1 MVGPSGATTGKRT
14 NRMESRTMDFRI
26 SDEQRQM
33 VAMVREVS
41 QHEFK
46 PNAARYHDGS
56 FPWDN
61 LKRLGELGVTGM
73 AVPKEYG
80 GLGLGTLDV
89 ALVLEE
95 LAKGCYATAMMMLGE
110 LGVQT
115 RIISSFAPESLKRRM
130 LPKIATG
137 EFVLAICIT
146 EPDAGSDAG
155 AMRTNTNID
164 GDRAIVNGMKTMISR
179 AEEADVFIVFTRV
192 NNVPGGKGVG
202 CVLVEKGAVGL
213 SAKASF
219 HTMGGEMLSE
229 VRFDDVVVAEENVI
243 SREGGTKK
251 MFTAFNMQRCLNSA
265 ICLGLAEG
273 AFNESVRY
281 LRDRSAFG
289 SRIGDYQGQRWRL
302 ANMYRDIEA
311 ARGLLYRACV
321 SGDPFPDPRQAA
333 LAKIY
338 CNEMAVQVTDEARKI
353 HGGYG
358 YTDEFAVSHFFRQ
371 APFGGSGGGTPDL
384 LRNMVGK
391 ALIDD
396 FDLANDFAAMNT
408 F

>member
-1 MVGPSGATTGKRT
+1 
-14 NRMESRTMDFRI
+14 MDFTI

-33 VAMVREVS
+33 LAMVRDVT
-41 QHEFK
+41 QNEFK
-46 PNAARYHDGS
+46 PHAARYHDGS

-61 LKRLGELGVTGM
+61 LRRLAELGVTGM
-73 AVPKEYG
+73 GVPKEYG

-115 RIISSFAPESLKRRM
+115 RIISTFAPESIKQRM
-130 LPKIATG
+130 LPRIAAG
-137 EFVLAICIT
+137 DFVLAICIT

-155 AMRTNTNID
+155 AMRTNTAIQ
-164 GDRAIVNGMKTMISR
+164 GDKAVVNGMKTMISR
-179 AEEADVFIVFTRV
+179 AEEADVFIVFTRIDG
-192 NNVPGGKGVG
+192 VPGGKGIG
-202 CVLVEKGAVGL
+202 CVLVEKDTPGL

-229 VRFDDVVVAEENVI
+229 VRFDNVEVPAENVI
-243 SREGGTKK
+243 SREGGTKR

-281 LRDRSAFG
+281 LRDRTAFG
-289 SRIGDYQGQRWRL
+289 QRIGDYQGQRWRL
-302 ANMYRDIEA
+302 ATMFQDIEA
-311 ARGLLYRACV
+311 GRGLLYRACV
-321 SGDPFPDPRQAA
+321 SGDPYPNPQQAA
-333 LAKIY
+333 LAKIF
-338 CNEMAVQVTDEARKI
+338 CNEMAVRVTDEARKI

-358 YTDEFAVSHFFRQ
+358 YTDEFTVSHFFRQ

-384 LRNMVGK
+384 LRNFVAK
-391 ALIDD
+391 DLIDS
-396 FDLANDFAAMNT
+396 FDLANDFPAMGT

>member
-1 MVGPSGATTGKRT
+1 
-14 NRMESRTMDFRI
+14 MDFKI
-26 SDEQRQM
+26 SEEQRQM
-33 VAMVREVS
+33 VAMVRDVT
-41 QHEFK
+41 QREFK
-46 PNAARYHDGS
+46 PHAARYHDGS

-61 LKRLGELGVTGM
+61 LKRLGELGITGM
-73 AVPKEYG
+73 AVPTEYG

-95 LAKGCYATAMMMLGE
+95 MAKGCYATAMMMLGE

-115 RIISSFAPESLKRRM
+115 RIISAFAPESIKQRM

-137 EFVLAICIT
+137 NFVLAICIT

-155 AMRTNTNID
+155 AMRTNTTL
-164 GDRAIVNGMKTMISR
+164 GATTAIVRGAKTMISR
-179 AEEADVFIVFTRV
+179 AEEADVFIVFTRID
-192 NNVPGGKGVG
+192 NIPGGKGIG
-202 CVLVEKGAVGL
+202 CVLVEKDMPGL
-213 SAKASF
+213 HAKASF

-229 VRFDDVVVAEENVI
+229 VRFEDIEVPLENVI
-243 SREGGTKK
+243 SREGGTKR

-281 LRDRSAFG
+281 LRDRKAFG
-289 SRIGDYQGQRWRL
+289 QRIADYQGQRWRI
-302 ANMYRDIEA
+302 ADMYRDIEA
-311 ARGLLYRACV
+311 GRSLLYRACV

-384 LRNMVGK
+384 LRNMVAK
-391 ALIDD
+391 SIIDD
-396 FDLANDFAAMNT
+396 FDLAHDFAATGT

>member
-1 MVGPSGATTGKRT
+1 
-14 NRMESRTMDFRI
+14 MDFTI

-33 VAMVREVS
+33 LAMVRDVT
-41 QHEFK
+41 QNEFK
-46 PNAARYHDGS
+46 PHAARYHDGS

-61 LKRLGELGVTGM
+61 LRRLAELGVTGM
-73 AVPKEYG
+73 GVPKEYG

-115 RIISSFAPESLKRRM
+115 RIISTFAPESIKQRM
-130 LPKIATG
+130 LPRIAAG
-137 EFVLAICIT
+137 DFVLAICIT

-155 AMRTNTNID
+155 AMQTNTAIQ
-164 GDRAIVNGMKTMISR
+164 GDKAVVNGMKTMISR
-179 AEEADVFIVFTRV
+179 AEEADVFIVFTRIDG
-192 NNVPGGKGVG
+192 VPGGKGIG
-202 CVLVEKGAVGL
+202 CVLVEKDTPGL

-229 VRFDDVVVAEENVI
+229 VRFDNVEVPAENVI
-243 SREGGTKK
+243 SREGGTKR

-281 LRDRSAFG
+281 LRDRTAFG
-289 SRIGDYQGQRWRL
+289 QRIGDYQGQRWRL
-302 ANMYRDIEA
+302 ATMFQDIEA
-311 ARGLLYRACV
+311 GRGLLYRACV
-321 SGDPFPDPRQAA
+321 SGDPYPNPQQAA
-333 LAKIY
+333 LAKIF
-338 CNEMAVQVTDEARKI
+338 CNEMAVRVTDEARKI

-358 YTDEFAVSHFFRQ
+358 YTDEFTVSHFFRQ

-384 LRNMVGK
+384 LRNFVAK
-391 ALIDD
+391 DLIDS
-396 FDLANDFAAMNT
+396 FDLANDFPAMGT